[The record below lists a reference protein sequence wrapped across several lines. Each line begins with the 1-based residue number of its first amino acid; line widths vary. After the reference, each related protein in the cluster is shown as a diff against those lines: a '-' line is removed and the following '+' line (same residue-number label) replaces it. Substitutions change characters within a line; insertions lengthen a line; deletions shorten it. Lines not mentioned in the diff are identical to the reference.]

1 MTAHRTTYNVGD
13 RVKIRYRPQQMGTIT
28 GRTLSYNDRFLLLV
42 LWDVSD
48 NSPLSHHVPL
58 PMESEN
64 LVLVFRPSN
73 HFPTCSESCGECDEC
88 DAGITCRD
96 FPDPMSENEAKHH
109 RCEGLNVEYDA
120 QGRPVR

>member
-48 NSPLSHHVPL
+48 NERLAHHVPM
-58 PMESEN
+58 PMESDN
-64 LVLVFRPSN
+64 LVLVQRRY
-73 HFPTCSESCGECDEC
+73 TLECKDCGSYVCDGPGTEDC
-88 DAGITCRD
+88 
-96 FPDPMSENEAKHH
+96 EASDMDYYGK
-109 RCEGLNVEYDA
+109 GY
-120 QGRPVR
+120 VR